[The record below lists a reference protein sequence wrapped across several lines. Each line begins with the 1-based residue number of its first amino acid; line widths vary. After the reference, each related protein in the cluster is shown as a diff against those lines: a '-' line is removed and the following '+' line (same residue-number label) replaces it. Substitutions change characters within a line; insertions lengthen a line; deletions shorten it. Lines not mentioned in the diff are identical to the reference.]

1 MAEGGTYRVI
11 FSKKRHDASI
21 AMPTPGG
28 QETNTMR
35 KHKPHFKPSPHMH
48 LGLAAGKT
56 EAQET
61 VGILGGRDHR
71 GLFMIF
77 VCIPV
82 FGDERALINFMLG
95 KMINQF

>member
-1 MAEGGTYRVI
+1 
-11 FSKKRHDASI
+11 
-21 AMPTPGG
+21 
-28 QETNTMR
+28 
-35 KHKPHFKPSPHMH
+35 MH

-82 FGDERALINFMLG
+82 FGDERALITFMLG